1 MKPDDLN
8 FRHLLYFWAVAKEG
22 SITRAAE
29 RLGLS
34 VQAISTQLGQ
44 LERQLGQALL
54 APQGRSLKLT
64 EAGRT
69 ALAYAD
75 SIFHMGDKLREAL
88 AEPSAG
94 RVRLAVGITDAVP
107 KLIAFHVL
115 ENVLQPPLRVRL
127 ECIEGDFDHLL
138 GELAVNHLDLVLA
151 DRSAPQRANLR
162 LQSKL
167 LGNVGIAFYGTR
179 ELQRKYAKGCPASL
193 QGAPLLL
200 PARSDPLRTG
210 IDAWL
215 EAQEIQPQVVGD
227 FTDSA
232 LLKTFGRA
240 GLGLF
245 PAPLTMAEDIRVQ
258 FAAVPVGELA
268 GVSES
273 WYAIASQR
281 RLQHPAVA
289 LVLDNGGEALAR
301 ETRSARVKRS
311 T

>member
-34 VQAISTQLGQ
+34 IQAVSTQLGQ
-44 LERQLGQALL
+44 LDRQLGQSLF

-69 ALAYAD
+69 TLAYAD
-75 SIFHMGDKLREAL
+75 SIFQMGDKLREAL
-88 AEPSAG
+88 AEPSMG

-115 ENVLQPPLRVRL
+115 ENVLRPPLHVRL
-127 ECIEGDFDHLL
+127 ECIDGEFDHLL
-138 GELAVNHLDLVLA
+138 GELAVNRLDLVLA

-167 LGNVGIAFYGTR
+167 LGNVAIALYGTK
-179 ELQRKYAKGCPASL
+179 ELQREYAKGFPASL

-200 PARSDPLRTG
+200 PARSDPLRTS
-210 IDAWL
+210 IDGWF
-215 EAQEIQPQVVGD
+215 EAHDLQPQVVAD

-245 PAPLTMAEDIRVQ
+245 PAPLTMADDIRVQ
-258 FAAVPVGELA
+258 FAAVLVGELT

-273 WYAIASQR
+273 WYAIAAQR

-289 LVLDNGGEALAR
+289 QILAAGALF
-301 ETRSARVKRS
+301 
-311 T
+311 

>member
-8 FRHLLYFWAVAKEG
+8 FRHLLYFWAVAKAG
-22 SITRAAE
+22 SITRGAD

-54 APQGRSLKLT
+54 APQGRSLVLT

-75 SIFHMGDKLREAL
+75 QIFQTGDKLRRAL
-88 AEPSAG
+88 AEPTAG

-107 KLIAFHVL
+107 KLVAFHIL
-115 ENVLQPPLRVRL
+115 EGLLRQPLGVRL
-127 ECIEGDFDHLL
+127 ECIEGEFDHLL
-138 GELAVNHLDLVLA
+138 GDLAVNRLDLVLA

-167 LGNVGIAFYGTR
+167 LGNVAIAFYGTR
-179 ELQRKYAKGCPASL
+179 DLQRKYAGSFPESL
-193 QGAPLLL
+193 QGVPLLL
-200 PARSDPLRTG
+200 PARSNPLRAS
-210 IDAWL
+210 IDTWL
-215 EAQEIQPQVVGD
+215 EGHDLQPQIIAE
-227 FTDSA
+227 FSDSA
-232 LLKTFGRA
+232 LLKTFGRT

-245 PAPLTMAEDIRVQ
+245 PAPLAMQGDILAQ
-258 FAAVPVGELA
+258 FGAVPVGELT

-273 WYAIASQR
+273 WYAIATQR
-281 RLQHPAVA
+281 RLQHPAVS
-289 LVLDNGGEALAR
+289 LILDA
-301 ETRSARVKRS
+301 S
-311 T
+311 TAAMKSQPR

>member
-8 FRHLLYFWAVAKEG
+8 FRHLLYFWAVAREG

-69 ALAYAD
+69 ALAHAD
-75 SIFHMGDKLREAL
+75 SIFQTADKLREAL

-127 ECIEGDFDHLL
+127 ECIEGEFDHLL
-138 GELAVNHLDLVLA
+138 GELAVNRLDLVLA

-167 LGNVGIAFYGTR
+167 LGNVAIGFYGTKD
-179 ELQRKYAKGCPASL
+179 LQRKYAKDFPASL

-200 PARSDPLRTG
+200 PARSDPLRAG

-215 EAQEIQPQVVGD
+215 EAHDLQPQVVAD

-232 LLKTFGRA
+232 LLKTFGRS

-245 PAPLTMAEDIRVQ
+245 PAPLTMADDIRVQ
-258 FAAVPVGELA
+258 FAAVPVGELT
-268 GVSES
+268 GVSEG

-289 LVLDNGGEALAR
+289 QILAAGALF
-301 ETRSARVKRS
+301 
-311 T
+311 

>member
-8 FRHLLYFWAVAKEG
+8 FRHLLYFWAVAREG

-54 APQGRSLKLT
+54 APRGRGLELT

-69 ALAYAD
+69 ALRYAD
-75 SIFHMGDKLREAL
+75 RIFEAGDRLREAL
-88 AEPSAG
+88 SESAPA
-94 RVRLAVGITDAVP
+94 RLRLAVGITDAVP

-115 ENVLQPPLRVRL
+115 EAALRPPFEVRL
-127 ECIEGDFDHLL
+127 ECREGEFEHLL
-138 GELAVNHLDLVLA
+138 GELAVNRLDLVLA
-151 DRSAPQRANLR
+151 DRSAPLRANLR
-162 LQSKL
+162 LTSRL
-167 LGNVGIAFYGTR
+167 LGEVGVALYGDV
-179 ELQRKYAKGCPASL
+179 ELHRRYAAGFPASL
-193 QGAPLLL
+193 QAAPMLL
-200 PARSDPLRTG
+200 PARGDSLRAS
-210 IDAWL
+210 IDAWF
-215 EAQEIQPQVVGD
+215 EAHDIQPQVMAS

-245 PAPLTMAEDIRVQ
+245 PAPLPMQEDIRQQ
-258 FAAVPVGELA
+258 FGALPVGELA

-273 WYAIASQR
+273 WFAIAAPR
-281 RLQHPAVA
+281 RLQHPAVERIFEE
-289 LVLDNGGEALAR
+289 GGRMLAGR
-301 ETRSARVKRS
+301 TQAV
-311 T
+311 

>member
-22 SITRAAE
+22 SLTRAAE

-34 VQAISTQLGQ
+34 VQAVSTQLGQ
-44 LERQLGQALL
+44 LERQLGQALF

-69 ALAYAD
+69 ALGYAD
-75 SIFHMGDKLREAL
+75 TIFQMGDRLREVL
-88 AEPSAG
+88 AEPAAA
-94 RVRLAVGITDAVP
+94 RVRFAVGITDAVP
-107 KLIAFHVL
+107 KLITFHVL
-115 ENVLQPPLRVRL
+115 ENLLRPPQPVRL
-127 ECIEGDFDHLL
+127 ECIEGEFEHLL
-138 GELAVNHLDLVLA
+138 GELAVNRLDLVLA

-167 LGNVGIAFYGTR
+167 LGNVGIGFFATQ
-179 ELQRKYAKGCPASL
+179 ELQEKYAPGFPASL

-200 PARSDPLRTG
+200 PARGDPLRAG
-210 IDAWL
+210 IEAWL
-215 EAQEIQPQVVGD
+215 EIHDIQAQVVAD

-245 PAPLTMAEDIRVQ
+245 PAPLNMQEDIRDQ
-258 FAAVPVGELA
+258 FAAWPVGELA

-289 LVLDNGGEALAR
+289 GIFEGGEALFRKQANKLS
-301 ETRSARVKRS
+301 EK
-311 T
+311 

>member
-1 MKPDDLN
+1 MRPDDLN

-22 SITRAAE
+22 SITRGAE

-34 VQAISTQLGQ
+34 VQAVSTQLGQ

-54 APQGRSLKLT
+54 APQGRSLVLT

-75 SIFHMGDKLREAL
+75 QIFATGDRLRQAL
-88 AEPSAG
+88 AGAASG
-94 RVRLAVGITDAVP
+94 RIRLAVGITDAVP

-115 ENVLQPPLRVRL
+115 DIALRPPLQVRL
-127 ECIEGDFDHLL
+127 ECIEGDFDDLL
-138 GELAVNHLDLVLA
+138 GELAVNRLDLVLA
-151 DRSAPQRANLR
+151 DRSAPQRASLR
-162 LQSKL
+162 LTSTL
-167 LGNVGIAFYGTR
+167 LGNVAMGLYGTPA
-179 ELQRKYAKGCPASL
+179 LQQRYAPDFPASL
-193 QGAPLLL
+193 EGAPLLL
-200 PARSDPLRTG
+200 PGREDPLRTA

-215 EAQEIQPQVVGD
+215 DNRDIRVQVIGE
-227 FTDSA
+227 FSDSA

-245 PAPLTMAEDIRVQ
+245 PAPMAMADDLRAQ
-258 FAAVPVGELA
+258 FDALPVAELS

-281 RLQHPAVA
+281 RLQHPAVLAILAGGGDA
-289 LVLDNGGEALAR
+289 LRRGTGVGSL
-301 ETRSARVKRS
+301 SA
-311 T
+311 

>member
-22 SITRAAE
+22 SVTRAAE

-34 VQAISTQLGQ
+34 AQAVSTQLGQ
-44 LERQLGQALL
+44 LDRQLGQALL
-54 APQGRSLKLT
+54 APRGRSLALT
-64 EAGRT
+64 DAGRI

-75 SIFHMGDKLREAL
+75 QIFQTADKLRDAL
-88 AEPSAG
+88 AEPSAA

-115 ENVLQPPLRVRL
+115 ENVLSPPLRVRL
-127 ECIEGDFDHLL
+127 ECIENEFDHLL
-138 GELAVNHLDLVLA
+138 DELAVNRLDLVLA

-162 LQSKL
+162 LHSKL
-167 LGNVGIAFYGTR
+167 LGNVAVALYGTKA
-179 ELQRKYAKGCPASL
+179 LQREYARNFPDCL
-193 QGAPLLL
+193 RGAPLLL
-200 PARSDPLRTG
+200 PARSDPLRAS
-210 IDAWL
+210 IDGWF
-215 EAQEIQPQVVGD
+215 EAHDIQPQVIAD

-240 GLGLF
+240 GIGLF
-245 PAPLTMAEDIRVQ
+245 PAPLNMADDIRAQ
-258 FAAVPVGELA
+258 FGAVPVGELT

-273 WYAIASQR
+273 WYAIAAQK

-289 LVLDNGGEALAR
+289 QILATGALF
-301 ETRSARVKRS
+301 
-311 T
+311 